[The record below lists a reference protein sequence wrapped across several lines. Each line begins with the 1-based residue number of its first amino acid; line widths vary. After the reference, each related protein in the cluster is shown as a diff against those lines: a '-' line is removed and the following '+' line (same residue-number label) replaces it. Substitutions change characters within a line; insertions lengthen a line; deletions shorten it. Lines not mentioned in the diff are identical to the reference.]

1 MTANYKSFRSQ
12 LSESER
18 QELKAIAR
26 AKGMTLTGL
35 HDHAMREVIKSQKTT
50 GEGRRS
56 FFSE

>member
-1 MTANYKSFRSQ
+1 MTACYKSFRSQ

-35 HDHAMREVIKSQKTT
+35 HDHAMREVIKSQKTA
-50 GEGRRS
+50 GGSRRNS
-56 FFSE
+56 FSE